1 MIMLNVFKKL
11 GITDKESFIKFA
23 VQFIKFG
30 IVGFSNTAISLGIYY
45 IFVLI
50 NKDLYLIGNTVGFIV
65 SVLNAYYWN
74 SKYVFKKTE
83 SGNLKQIIKTFTA
96 YGSTFLLSSA
106 MLFVLVDLMSLS
118 EKIAPLITLA
128 VTIPLN
134 FLLNKFWTFK
144 EK

>member
-1 MIMLNVFKKL
+1 MKSLLKKL
-11 GITDKESFIKFA
+11 GITDKESFIKFV

-45 IFVLI
+45 IFVFI
-50 NKDLYLIGNTVGFIV
+50 NEDFYLIGNAVGFIV

-83 SGNLKQIIKTFTA
+83 KGNVKQIIKTYTA
-96 YGSTFLLSSA
+96 YGSTFLLSTG
-106 MLFVLVDLMSLS
+106 MLFVLVDLMSVS